1 MEKRITV
8 KADKYNVDDF
18 SSSTSPMRGHVGLTE
33 SVWGKIRSRRSSNN
47 CAKLCRHPLLTMVVL
62 VMVAVEDIWII
73 AAGQSRA
80 AAGPN
85 LILNFLPRCSN
96 AVNSGVAIRGQG
108 ADQGNI
114 KFDSITNSKVP
125 ISSHPSTEKRAG
137 EAERKWLF
145 CHFFCT
151 SHQIP
156 KPFSTIPK
164 RLMLQGQVS
173 ISCEK
178 RRTLESRLLSEH
190 Y

>member
-1 MEKRITV
+1 MH
-8 KADKYNVDDF
+8 
-18 SSSTSPMRGHVGLTE
+18 GHVGLTE
-33 SVWGKIRSRRSSNN
+33 SVWGRTRSRRSRGIIVPNF
-47 CAKLCRHPLLTMVVL
+47 AGIPFWRWWFWWWWQRR
-62 VMVAVEDIWII
+62 DIWII
-73 AAGQSRA
+73 VAGQSRA

-125 ISSHPSTEKRAG
+125 IPSHPSTEKRAG

-151 SHQIP
+151 SHQITN
-156 KPFSTIPK
+156 PFSTTPK
-164 RLMLQGQVS
+164 RRTLQGQVS

-190 Y
+190 H

>member
-1 MEKRITV
+1 MH
-8 KADKYNVDDF
+8 
-18 SSSTSPMRGHVGLTE
+18 GHVGLTE
-33 SVWGKIRSRRSSNN
+33 SVWGKTRSRRSRGIIVPNF
-47 CAKLCRHPLLTMVVL
+47 AGIPFWRWWFWWWWQRR
-62 VMVAVEDIWII
+62 DIWII

-125 ISSHPSTEKRAG
+125 IPSHPSTERRAG
-137 EAERKWLF
+137 EAEIKWLF

-151 SHQIP
+151 SQQITN
-156 KPFSTIPK
+156 PFSTTTK
-164 RLMLQGQVS
+164 RRTLQGQVS

-190 Y
+190 H